1 MINSRKQT
9 NETSSQSMSHDD
21 SYGYA
26 MFLVVQALDYEGS
39 ELKNTRVFGS
49 YESAMEHVD
58 VLRNSGSEGCYDYI
72 QLAGVRDDGSVDEA
86 SIEEFEVK

>member
-1 MINSRKQT
+1 
-9 NETSSQSMSHDD
+9 MSHDD

-39 ELKNTRVFGS
+39 EFKNTRVFGS

-58 VLRNSGSEGCYDYI
+58 VLQSSEEYISYDYI